1 MRLEGKIVK
10 SSVGDEHLVFGWAS
24 MATDENGTAIVDAD
38 GDIIEPAELEQGAY
52 EFVLEW
58 RDGCEEHDR
67 DKGIVASLVESVVF
81 TPEKCAAMG
90 ITQQMPVGWWVGF
103 KVWDESTW
111 AKIKSGEL
119 TMFSIG
125 GKAKREEITD
135 EQA

>member
-1 MRLEGKIVK
+1 MRLSGKIMK

-24 MATDENGTAIVDAD
+24 MATDENGTAIIDAD

-58 RDGCEEHDR
+58 RGGCEEHDR
-67 DKGIVASLVESVVF
+67 DKGLVSELIESVVF

-90 ITQQMPVGWWVGF
+90 ITQPMPVGWWVGF
-103 KVWDESTW
+103 KVFDETTW

-135 EQA
+135 EQT

>member
-1 MRLEGKIVK
+1 MRLSGKIMK
-10 SSVGDEHLVFGWAS
+10 SSVGDEHLVFGFAS
-24 MATDENGTAIVDAD
+24 MATDGNGSAIIDAD

-58 RDGCEEHDR
+58 RGGYEEHDR
-67 DKGIVASLVESVVF
+67 DKGIVADLIESAVF

-103 KVWDESTW
+103 KVFDETTW

-135 EQA
+135 EQT

>member
-1 MRLEGKIVK
+1 MRLSGKIMK

-24 MATDENGTAIVDAD
+24 MSTDENGTAIIDAD
-38 GDIIEPAELEQGAY
+38 GDIIEPTELEQGAY
-52 EFVLEW
+52 EFVLDW
-58 RDGCEEHDR
+58 RGGWEEHDH
-67 DKGIVASLVESVVF
+67 DKGLVANLVESVVF

-103 KVWDESTW
+103 KVFDETTW